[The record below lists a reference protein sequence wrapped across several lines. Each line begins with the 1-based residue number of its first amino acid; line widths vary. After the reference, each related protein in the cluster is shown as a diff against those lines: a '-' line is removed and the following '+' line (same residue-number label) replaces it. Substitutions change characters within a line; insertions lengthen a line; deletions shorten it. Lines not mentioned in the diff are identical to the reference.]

1 MKFGVRVT
9 VIVLYCI
16 FITIY
21 RLTISSHT
29 FVVM

>member
-1 MKFGVRVT
+1 MKFGIKVT

>member
-1 MKFGVRVT
+1 MKFGIKVT

-29 FVVM
+29 FVVI

>member
-1 MKFGVRVT
+1 MKFGIKDT

-16 FITIY
+16 FIAIY